1 MSFLSPKSPST
12 QEHLEIEDIRDELVV
27 MKNGVVSLVMEVSSI
42 NFDLL
47 SEREQDIKILGFTGL
62 LNSLNF
68 QIQIVI
74 KTEKTD
80 ISSYLDKLRVY
91 REKQISVALKRQID
105 IYMRFITNLAIN
117 KEVLAKKIYV
127 VIPEITSTV
136 QRTSIV
142 KQVFGKP
149 SKITNIKPILD
160 ASKPTLFAKR
170 DHLTKQFKRIGL
182 ISKQLTNDQLTR
194 LYYSMYDPDKIGV
207 SKLQLGTSEYTAS
220 MSKPR

>member
-1 MSFLSPKSPST
+1 MSFLSPKTPST
-12 QEHLEIEDIRDELVV
+12 QEHLEVEDIKDDLVIL
-27 MKNGVVSLVMEVSSI
+27 KNGMVSLVMEVSSI

-47 SEREQDIKILGFTGL
+47 SEREQDIKIMGFTGL

-80 ISSYLDKLRVY
+80 ISNYLDKLRVY
-91 REKQISVALKRQID
+91 REKQISNALKRQID

-127 VIPEITSTV
+127 VIPEIVGTA
-136 QRTSIV
+136 QRTSMV

-149 SKITNIKPILD
+149 NKITNVKPLLD
-160 ASKPTLFAKR
+160 GAKPKLYPKR
-170 DHLTKQFKRIGL
+170 DHLIKQFKRIGL
-182 ISKQLTNDQLTR
+182 IARQLTSDQLTR

-207 SKLQLGTSEYTAS
+207 SKLQLGTSEFTAS
-220 MSKPR
+220 MVKPK